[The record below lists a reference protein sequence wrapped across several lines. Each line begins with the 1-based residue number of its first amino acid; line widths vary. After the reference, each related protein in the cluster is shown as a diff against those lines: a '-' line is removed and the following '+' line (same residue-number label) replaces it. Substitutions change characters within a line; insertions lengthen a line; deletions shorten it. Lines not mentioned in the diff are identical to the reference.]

1 MTSENER
8 LINRPAVSNENRRV
22 ETVLDQFGLKH
33 LYSRNR
39 TFSDSGTRA
48 ACEVQR
54 SSPYET
60 KIAAALPGCCEFAIG
75 IIFAGSEN
83 RTCSA
88 AQWIFCPARVFKDHT
103 VYQTC
108 PIRMKRIPAKK
119 T

>member
-1 MTSENER
+1 
-8 LINRPAVSNENRRV
+8 VSDESRQV

-39 TFSDSGTRA
+39 RFSDSGTRA
-48 ACEVQR
+48 ACEVQW

-60 KIAAALPGCCEFAIG
+60 KIAAALPGCCEFATG

-88 AQWIFCPARVFKDHT
+88 AQWIFCPARVFKDPT

-108 PIRMKRIPAKK
+108 PVRMKRISEKS

>member
-1 MTSENER
+1 MSDESR
-8 LINRPAVSNENRRV
+8 QV

-60 KIAAALPGCCEFAIG
+60 KIAAALPGCCEFATG

-88 AQWIFCPARVFKDHT
+88 AKWIFCPATNFKDRKIYLSCT
-103 VYQTC
+103 
-108 PIRMKRIPAKK
+108 IRKEKLSSEQI
-119 T
+119 